1 MSQYSIQIAQLIQQ
15 NGLTGGTNHG
25 LMQGNTG
32 LCLYFYQLARSS
44 NSAEYEQLADDM
56 LDKIFANLSTS
67 ALADFENGLAGIG
80 WGIEYLVQN
89 GFAEGN
95 ADEILEEVDNKV
107 FKTLN
112 EENIATFE
120 LGNGLTGYLF
130 YLIARLKKPMNPN
143 SMAQRINRELL
154 ILTINKLDEI
164 VTNQFTSITKEMVF
178 DLFWR
183 FPVMLYGSVQAFDLN
198 IYSEKIRCM
207 VNQWMMNLETYLPS
221 MHINRLYMATVLM
234 QVNKRIPNKRIEKQ
248 IQILLFA
255 TDFAALKTEVDP
267 DTFNIRFGWPGVVWL
282 LQQASEIIPE
292 TYPNYKEIESCR
304 VEIITKYKLSLD
316 NIQVN
321 TSTPKQFGLSEGS
334 AGIGLVELL
343 WPGFLMSEYNP
354 IAVCND

>member
-1 MSQYSIQIAQLIQQ
+1 MKQYLSKIEQLILQ
-15 NGLTGGTNHG
+15 NGMTGIIQGLFHG
-25 LMQGNTG
+25 NIG
-32 LCLYFYQLARSS
+32 LSILFYHLSRNS
-44 NSAEYEQLADDM
+44 NKLEYEQHADEL
-56 LDKIFANLSTS
+56 LDKIFANLSVS
-67 ALADFENGLAGIG
+67 AIADFENGLAGIG
-80 WGIEYLVQN
+80 WCIEYLVQN
-89 GFAEGN
+89 DFAEGDT
-95 ADEILEEVDNKV
+95 DEILEEVDNKV

-112 EENIATFE
+112 EESITSFE

-130 YLIARLKKPMNPN
+130 YLISRLKKPANPS

-154 ILTINKLDEI
+154 ILTINKLDEL
-164 VTNQFTSITKEMVF
+164 VTTQFASIAKEMVF

-183 FPVMLYGSVQAFDLN
+183 FPVMLYGLVQAFDLN

-221 MHINRLYMATVLM
+221 MHINRLYMAMVLM
-234 QVNKRIPNKRIEKQ
+234 EVNKRIPNKRLEKQ

-267 DTFNIRFGWPGVVWL
+267 DAFNIRFGWPGVVWL

-321 TSTPKQFGLSEGS
+321 TSTPKQFGLSEGP